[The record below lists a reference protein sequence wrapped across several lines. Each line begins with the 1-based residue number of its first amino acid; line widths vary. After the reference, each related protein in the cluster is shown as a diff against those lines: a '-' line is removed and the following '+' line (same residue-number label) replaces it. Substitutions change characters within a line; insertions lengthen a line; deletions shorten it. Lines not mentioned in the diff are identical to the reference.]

1 MRIGMLGTGV
11 VGQTLE
17 AKLTELGH
25 DVKVGSRDPARS
37 FEAAAAHGELIFN
50 ATGGSVSLNALRM
63 AGADNLAGKVVVDV
77 SNPLDFSQGFP
88 PSLTVCNTDSV
99 AEQIQREFPDARV
112 VKSLNTVNANV
123 MVEPG
128 LVPGDHNI
136 FVAGNDDGA
145 KADVRA
151 LLEAFGWPAERVLDL
166 GGVDAARA
174 LEMYLPLWLR
184 LFQAA
189 GTPQVNI
196 QLMRASTE

>member
-1 MRIGMLGTGV
+1 MLGTGV

-17 AKLTELGH
+17 GKLRELGH

-37 FEAAAAHGELIFN
+37 FEAAAAHGELIVN
-50 ATGGSVSLNALRM
+50 ATAGGASLNALRM
-63 AGADNLAGKVVVDV
+63 AGADNLARKVLVDV

-136 FVAGNDDGA
+136 FVAGDDDGA
-145 KADVRA
+145 KADVCA
-151 LLEAFGWPAERVLDL
+151 LLESFGWPADRVIDL

-189 GTPQVNI
+189 GTPHVNI
-196 QLMRASTE
+196 QLMRAQ

>member
-17 AKLTELGH
+17 GKLTELGH

-37 FEAAAAHGELIFN
+37 FQAAAAHGELIFN
-50 ATGGSVSLNALRM
+50 ATAGAVSLNALRM
-63 AGADNLAGKVVVDV
+63 AGADNLSGKVLVDV

-88 PSLTVCNTDSV
+88 PSLSVCNTDSV

-112 VKSLNTVNANV
+112 VKSLNTVNATV
-123 MVEPG
+123 MVDPG
-128 LVPGDHNI
+128 SVPGEHNI

-151 LLEAFGWPAERVLDL
+151 LLEGFGWPSERVLDL
-166 GGVDAARA
+166 GGVDGARA

-196 QLMRASTE
+196 QLMRASTD

>member
-17 AKLTELGH
+17 GKLTELGH

-50 ATGGSVSLNALRM
+50 ATAGGASLNALRM
-63 AGADNLAGKVVVDV
+63 AGADNLAGKVLVDV
-77 SNPLDFSQGFP
+77 SNPLDFSHGFP
-88 PSLTVCNTDSV
+88 PILTVCNTDSV

-123 MVEPG
+123 MVDPA
-128 LVPGDHNI
+128 LVPGDHNL

-145 KADVRA
+145 KAEVRA
-151 LLEAFGWPAERVLDL
+151 LLEAFGWPAERLIDL
-166 GGVDAARA
+166 GGIDAARA

-189 GTPQVNI
+189 GTAHVNI
-196 QLMRASTE
+196 QLMRARE

>member
-17 AKLTELGH
+17 GKLRELGH

-37 FEAAAAHGELIFN
+37 FEAAAAHGELIVN
-50 ATGGSVSLNALRM
+50 ATAGGASLNALRM
-63 AGADNLAGKVVVDV
+63 AGADNLAGKVLVDV

-136 FVAGNDDGA
+136 FVAGDDDGA

-151 LLEAFGWPAERVLDL
+151 LLESFGWPADRVIDL
-166 GGVDAARA
+166 GGVDGARA

-189 GTPQVNI
+189 GTPHVNI
-196 QLMRASTE
+196 QLMRAQ

>member
-17 AKLTELGH
+17 GKLRELGH

-37 FEAAAAHGELIFN
+37 FEAAAAHGELIVN
-50 ATGGSVSLNALRM
+50 ATAGGASLNALRM
-63 AGADNLAGKVVVDV
+63 AGADNLARKVLVDV

-123 MVEPG
+123 MVDPG

-136 FVAGNDDGA
+136 FVAGDDDGA

-151 LLEAFGWPAERVLDL
+151 LLESFGWPADRVIDL

-189 GTPQVNI
+189 GTPHVNI
-196 QLMRASTE
+196 QLMRAQ

>member
-17 AKLTELGH
+17 GKLTELGH
-25 DVKVGSRDPARS
+25 DVRVGSRDPARS

-50 ATGGSVSLNALRM
+50 ATAGAASLNALRM
-63 AGADNLAGKVVVDV
+63 AGADNLSGKVLVDV

-88 PSLTVCNTDSV
+88 PSLSVCNTDSV

-112 VKSLNTVNANV
+112 VKSLNTVNATV
-123 MVEPG
+123 MVDPG
-128 LVPGDHNI
+128 SVPGDHNI